1 MDQTVI
7 ESQHVSE
14 GSLLIADKES
24 LVLRF
29 QDFVGDWDEAFS
41 QEKAFVINLTE
52 SNRYFAQID
61 SSGFSA
67 KQVRQAIGNVQF
79 DYFDISVSDDI
90 ASQKDCVLVFGLPD
104 RGFPVSA
111 VPLLETAH
119 KLIDRDFFDFS
130 LCIEDETDARDIHTV
145 WENLYPAIDFELF
158 KLKRS
163 WLIFCQVRRSGGCND
178 EVGCEGW

>member
-1 MDQTVI
+1 MEQIAI
-7 ESQHVSE
+7 EPQSVLE
-14 GSLLIADKES
+14 GPFSIAEKES

-29 QDFVGDWDEAFS
+29 QDFFDDWDAGCS
-41 QEKAFVINLTE
+41 PEKVFVVNLAE
-52 SNRYFAQID
+52 SNRHSAQID

-90 ASQKDCVLVFGLPD
+90 ASQKDCVLVLGLPD
-104 RGFPVSA
+104 RGYPVSA

-158 KLKRS
+158 KLEQS
-163 WLIFCQVRRSGGCND
+163 WLIFCQVRRPDSCEN
-178 EVGCEGW
+178 EVNL